1 MKPSAIKIHKAIKC
15 IKNRSAYNIKL
26 KKDIFVNKLIYWGD
40 DLMLTGYSEKSQ
52 FKVED
57 YGITWKEVEED
68 DLRIRKS
75 KHN

>member
-26 KKDIFVNKLIYWGD
+26 KEYVFVNKLIYWAD
-40 DLMLTGYSEKSQ
+40 DLMLIGYSGDKSR

-57 YGITWKEVEED
+57 YGITWKEVEKND
-68 DLRIRKS
+68 
-75 KHN
+75 

>member
-26 KKDIFVNKLIYWGD
+26 KEYVFVNKLIYWAD
-40 DLMLTGYSEKSQ
+40 DLMLIGYSDESK

-57 YGITWKEVEED
+57 YGITWKEVEKND
-68 DLRIRKS
+68 
-75 KHN
+75 